1 MRKKKKSKKQLVWG
15 FTFLSGST
23 SCLQEVKTALTTL
36 HAEMQLYV
44 DMRSELTFSNTW
56 GKKSKQ
62 KYSNQLAQQHSS
74 MQARGNFTSSWKR
87 NYVTSAS
94 PSAIPAEQHQFY
106 PTRITAG
113 FLKERRK
120 KMHQSNSLRFSTA
133 DKFQALSSGMS

>member
-56 GKKSKQ
+56 GKKK
-62 KYSNQLAQQHSS
+62 
-74 MQARGNFTSSWKR
+74 
-87 NYVTSAS
+87 
-94 PSAIPAEQHQFY
+94 
-106 PTRITAG
+106 
-113 FLKERRK
+113 
-120 KMHQSNSLRFSTA
+120 
-133 DKFQALSSGMS
+133 